1 MDQTSFISHTPI
13 PEIWQFPLVGVPPG
27 GVAVPR
33 INARDN
39 NSSVAESTVT
49 DQSAGSRGRRRRR
62 DSAPPSEDESSK
74 LISTSSGNDGVILSI
89 HLVSCFWFRSE
100 GFLNWNFGE
109 IVSLEL
115 ILLLD
120 SRRIGWDLSCWL
132 ELVQGSVMSFEILQ
146 LNAWVVIF

>member
-1 MDQTSFISHTPI
+1 MDPTSLISQNPI

-62 DSAPPSEDESSK
+62 DSAPLSEDESSK
-74 LISTSSGNDGVILSI
+74 LVSTSSGNDAVIY
-89 HLVSCFWFRSE
+89 
-100 GFLNWNFGE
+100 GFLRFLALGLDRRGFEVIWCWNFE
-109 IVSLEL
+109 KL
-115 ILLLD
+115 
-120 SRRIGWDLSCWL
+120 WL
-132 ELVQGSVMSFEILQ
+132 
-146 LNAWVVIF
+146 